1 TTLDNVEALL
11 APQAA
16 SRGVR
21 LGFDT
26 PASAVFVKA
35 DSVEMEQVVF
45 NLVRNALEA
54 VDRQGD
60 AWVRV
65 VLKQEGPDVLLDVID
80 NGPGVPPDLRTR
92 LFTPFTTS
100 RPDGTGLGLALS
112 QRLVERAGGDIFLA
126 D

>member
-1 TTLDNVEALL
+1 NVKALL
-11 APQAA
+11 APQSA

-26 PASAVFVKA
+26 PAFAVLVKA

-54 VDRQGD
+54 VDGQSD
-60 AWVRV
+60 AWVKV
-65 VLKQEGPDVLLDVID
+65 VLKREGPDVLLDVID
-80 NGPGVPPDLRTR
+80 NGPGVPPNLRAR

-100 RPDGTGLGLALS
+100 RPDGMGLGLALS
-112 QRLVERAGGDIFLA
+112 QRLVERAGGDIF
-126 D
+126 